1 MNYLIIF
8 FKSKL
13 QKIKYKQLKKI
24 TLTKYKQLDK
34 NKIFNYI

>member
-8 FKSKL
+8 FISKL

-24 TLTKYKQLDK
+24 TLIKYKQLDK

>member
-8 FKSKL
+8 FISKL
-13 QKIKYKQLKKI
+13 QKIKCKQFKKI
-24 TLTKYKQLDK
+24 TIIKYKQIAK

>member
-24 TLTKYKQLDK
+24 TLNKYKQIDK
-34 NKIFNYI
+34 NSDIN